1 MSVSAGTQTPLINR
15 RAPAGSLQ
23 GVRRQELGAAM
34 RRAEEGLRAARAG
47 QSGQGDRATA
57 LHLDDPI
64 FLSRPPQA
72 TTTSPSQLHL
82 SRENSISESRK
93 GLLEE
98 RLRAWQREADGL
110 EVSITK
116 LKDKPSVTGVKL
128 LRERKDE
135 LERKAL
141 TAHSLHEDVL
151 SSSFDQ
157 EALVQSREQGVRQ
170 RAELSRRLQDITTAI
185 DQCEN
190 ELLEGDLD
198 EGNGKG
204 GGSLVEKLKLPTFSG
219 NALDYP
225 EYKSLFNE
233 LVSTLR
239 VTETMKMEYL
249 RKSLDQKLLYIVR
262 GARDRKEAWRRLDE
276 HFADRAGSIR
286 TVLRNLVSVDISK
299 GKLFERLDRL
309 KNEIEHAHYLLKGL
323 KAEGKLAGDVELVAK
338 LLEKLPSKLREKWV
352 DWSTS

>member
-1 MSVSAGTQTPLINR
+1 MG
-15 RAPAGSLQ
+15 
-23 GVRRQELGAAM
+23 
-34 RRAEEGLRAARAG
+34 
-47 QSGQGDRATA
+47 
-57 LHLDDPI
+57 
-64 FLSRPPQA
+64 
-72 TTTSPSQLHL
+72 
-82 SRENSISESRK
+82 
-93 GLLEE
+93 
-98 RLRAWQREADGL
+98 
-110 EVSITK
+110 
-116 LKDKPSVTGVKL
+116 
-128 LRERKDE
+128 
-135 LERKAL
+135 

-157 EALVQSREQGVRQ
+157 EALIQSREQGVRQ
-170 RAELSRRLQDITTAI
+170 HAEISRRLQDITTAI

-262 GARDRKEAWRRLDE
+262 GARERKERYVE
-276 HFADRAGSIR
+276 
-286 TVLRNLVSVDISK
+286 
-299 GKLFERLDRL
+299 
-309 KNEIEHAHYLLKGL
+309 
-323 KAEGKLAGDVELVAK
+323 EGKERRERDVKEGK
-338 LLEKLPSKLREKWV
+338 KGRKE
-352 DWSTS
+352 